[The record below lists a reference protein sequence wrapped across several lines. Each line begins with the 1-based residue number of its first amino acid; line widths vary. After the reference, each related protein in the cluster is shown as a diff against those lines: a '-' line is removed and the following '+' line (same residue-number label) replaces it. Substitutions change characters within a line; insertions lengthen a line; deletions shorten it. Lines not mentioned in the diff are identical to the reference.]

1 MVKMQISESEELS
14 HFERIY
20 VCLAACKK
28 GWKEECR
35 PLINLDGCH
44 IKWPH
49 TGRLVVAVSIDAK
62 NAMYPIAYIAV
73 QYENEG
79 TWKLFLIFL
88 KEDLDIVND
97 SLLTSITDKQ
107 KGLIE
112 EVKEVFTR
120 SAHRFCVKYMCNN
133 FKTQFKGLVLKQT
146 LWSAARATIKHRLHK

>member
-20 VCLAACKK
+20 ICLAACKK

-62 NAMYPIAYIAV
+62 NAMYPIAYVAV

-97 SLLTSITDKQ
+97 SIVTWITNKQ
-107 KGLIE
+107 KGLIGA
-112 EVKEVFTR
+112 VKEEFTG
-120 SAHRFCVKYMCNN
+120 SSHRFCVRHMYNN

-146 LWSAARATIKHRLHK
+146 LWNAARATTKHR